1 MELRRS
7 NSNLNLTTS
16 LPPVGSNI
24 KARSVSEGHRDILSE
39 TQQIMKGHLTTLDGF
54 IQSQNEFEKTLDS
67 LLK

>member
-16 LPPVGSNI
+16 LPSTGSGV
-24 KARSVSEGHRDILSE
+24 KVRSVSEGHRDILSE
-39 TQQIMKGHLTTLDGF
+39 TQQIIKGHLTTLDGF